1 MHDLPYET
9 NNESRFKHIDSY
21 SKKKKYIDS
30 YNTKWKKYIDSY
42 SKKKVHRFLQYK
54 MKEKNDWCAHCKQ
67 KKKLRFLQRFFAKI
81 LTIRNERRKMID
93 VHTVN
98 KNKKQKKW
106 DFCRYSLQWI
116 YVYS

>member
-1 MHDLPYET
+1 MHDLAYET

-67 KKKLRFLQRFFAKI
+67 KK
-81 LTIRNERRKMID
+81 N
-93 VHTVN
+93 
-98 KNKKQKKW
+98 W
-106 DFCRYSLQWI
+106 DFCRDSLQRFLQYEMKEEKWLMCTL
-116 YVYS
+116 